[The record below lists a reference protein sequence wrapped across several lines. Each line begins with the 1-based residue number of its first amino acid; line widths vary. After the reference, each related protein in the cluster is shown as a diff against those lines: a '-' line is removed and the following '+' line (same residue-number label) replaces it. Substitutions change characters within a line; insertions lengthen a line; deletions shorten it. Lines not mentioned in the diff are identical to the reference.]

1 MLVTSFFLNV
11 QNTPKRYQSHVFRFD
26 LADSAT
32 DDGKTL
38 RVQLKFPG
46 KSVFTVWEPEDE
58 RLSKTYKL
66 PAANLTHARKV
77 YSKHQ
82 HIEESAVT
90 HKQRQ
95 EIGPTFEQTCKRRF
109 DHLSLYNAYGFGI
122 PEILAEFFERNLGL
136 FILLITISVTISAVS
151 GKFLWN

>member
-1 MLVTSFFLNV
+1 
-11 QNTPKRYQSHVFRFD
+11 
-26 LADSAT
+26 LADTNTAN

-58 RLSKTYKL
+58 RLSKVYGL

-77 YSKHQ
+77 YSKRPQ
-82 HIEESAVT
+82 IEQDT
-90 HKQRQ
+90 THHKQRPFYEEERQ
-95 EIGPTFEQTCKRRF
+95 EVGPAYEPSCKRRLE
-109 DHLSLYNAYGFGI
+109 HLALYKAYGFGI

-136 FILLITISVTISAVS
+136 FILLITISVTISSVS
-151 GKFLWN
+151 GKYALSCLVQGGVSKFSCM